1 MVPTAALA
9 TMMQTPR
16 PPCSAPHRPAP
27 GDRRGLRRPRTSRGP
42 VACRVLAGWVLAG
55 WGSSGWAGI
64 RRVGGPSAAPRP
76 PPPRPFGPPPPRAFG
91 PPPPGPFGPLVPR
104 PPGARPSQPASRP
117 RGPGSRGS
125 ATPRPASRRGARL
138 APSPGGPIPSETP
151 RGGTTLLSW
160 PPAAAGP
167 RPPAVLAPGGV
178 LGGTAPGGLPATR
191 PAAGGGPGTRP
202 RGLAPDSPP
211 YGLLGRVSRHRG
223 SLIGAS
229 DVSRCGLVTGTRR

>member
-27 GDRRGLRRPRTSRGP
+27 GDRRGFRRPRTSCGP
-42 VACRVLAGWVLAG
+42 VACRVLAS

-64 RRVGGPSAAPRP
+64 RRVGGPSAAARP
-76 PPPRPFGPPPPRAFG
+76 VAPRPFGPPS
-91 PPPPGPFGPLVPR
+91 PGPFGPLVPR

-125 ATPRPASRRGARL
+125 GTPRPASRWGARL
-138 APSPGGPIPSETP
+138 AP
-151 RGGTTLLSW
+151 GGTTLLFW
-160 PPAAAGP
+160 PPAAAGLP
-167 RPPAVLAPGGV
+167 WPPGAAGLPWPPAAGPV
-178 LGGTAPGGLPATR
+178 LGGTAPGGLPGTR
-191 PAAGGGPGTRP
+191 PGVGGGPGTRP
-202 RGLAPDSPP
+202 RGLAPGSPP
-211 YGLLGRVSRHRG
+211 YGLFGRVSRHRG

>member
-1 MVPTAALA
+1 
-9 TMMQTPR
+9 
-16 PPCSAPHRPAP
+16 
-27 GDRRGLRRPRTSRGP
+27 LRRPRTSRGS
-42 VACRVLAGWVLAG
+42 VACRVLAGWG
-55 WGSSGWAGI
+55 PSGWAGI

-76 PPPRPFGPPPPRAFG
+76 PPPGPFGPPPPRPFGPPPPR
-91 PPPPGPFGPLVPR
+91 PFGPLVPR
-104 PPGARPSQPASRP
+104 PPGTRPSQPASRP
-117 RGPGSRGS
+117 RGPESRGS
-125 ATPRPASRRGARL
+125 GTPRPASRRGA
-138 APSPGGPIPSETP
+138 G
-151 RGGTTLLSW
+151 
-160 PPAAAGP
+160 
-167 RPPAVLAPGGV
+167 LAPGGI

>member
-27 GDRRGLRRPRTSRGP
+27 GDRRGLRGPRTSSGP
-42 VACRVLAGWVLAG
+42 VACRVLAG

-64 RRVGGPSAAPRP
+64 RRVGGPSAAARPVAPRP
-76 PPPRPFGPPPPRAFG
+76 FGPVAPRPFGPPPR
-91 PPPPGPFGPLVPR
+91 GPFGPLAPR

-125 ATPRPASRRGARL
+125 GTPRPASRRAPPL
-138 APSPGGPIPSETP
+138 ALSPGGPIPPGPP
-151 RGGTTLLSW
+151 RAGMTRLSW

-167 RPPAVLAPGGV
+167 RPPAGLAPGGI
-178 LGGTAPGGLPATR
+178 LGGTAPGGRPGTR
-191 PAAGGGPGTRP
+191 PGVGGGPGTRP
-202 RGLAPDSPP
+202 RGLAPGSPLS
-211 YGLLGRVSRHRG
+211 GLFGRVSRHRG

>member
-27 GDRRGLRRPRTSRGP
+27 GDRRGFRRPRTSPGP
-42 VACRVLAGWVLAG
+42 VACRVLAG

-64 RRVGGPSAAPRP
+64 RRVGGPSAAARP
-76 PPPRPFGPPPPRAFG
+76 VAPRPFGPVAPGPFG
-91 PPPPGPFGPLVPR
+91 PPPPGPFGPLAPR

-125 ATPRPASRRGARL
+125 VTPRPASRRGARL
-138 APSPGGPIPSETP
+138 VP
-151 RGGTTLLSW
+151 GGTTLPPW

-167 RPPAVLAPGGV
+167 PWPPAAGPV
-178 LGGTAPGGLPATR
+178 LGGTAPGGLPGTR
-191 PAAGGGPGTRP
+191 PGVGGGPGTRP
-202 RGLAPDSPP
+202 RGLAPGSPP
-211 YGLLGRVSRHRG
+211 YGLFGRVSRHRG

>member
-27 GDRRGLRRPRTSRGP
+27 GDRRGFRRPRTSRGS
-42 VACRVLAGWVLAG
+42 VACRVLAS

-64 RRVGGPSAAPRP
+64 RRVGGPSAAARPVAPRP
-76 PPPRPFGPPPPRAFG
+76 FG

-125 ATPRPASRRGARL
+125 GTPRPASRRGARL
-138 APSPGGPIPSETP
+138 AP
-151 RGGTTLLSW
+151 GGTTLLPW
-160 PPAAAGP
+160 PPAAAGLP
-167 RPPAVLAPGGV
+167 WPPGAPGLPWLPAAGLPWLPAAGPV
-178 LGGTAPGGLPATR
+178 LGGTAPGGLPGTR
-191 PAAGGGPGTRP
+191 PGVGGGPGTRP
-202 RGLAPDSPP
+202 RGLAPGSPP
-211 YGLLGRVSRHRG
+211 YGLFGRVSRHRG

>member
-27 GDRRGLRRPRTSRGP
+27 GDRRGLRPPRTSRGP
-42 VACRVLAGWVLAG
+42 VACRVLAS
-55 WGSSGWAGI
+55 WGSPGWAGI
-64 RRVGGPSAAPRP
+64 CRVGGPSAAARPVAPRP
-76 PPPRPFGPPPPRAFG
+76 FG
-91 PPPPGPFGPLVPR
+91 PPPPGPFGPLTPR

-125 ATPRPASRRGARL
+125 GTPRPASRRGARL
-138 APSPGGPIPSETP
+138 APSPGGPIPPETP
-151 RGGTTLLSW
+151 RGGTPLPPW
-160 PPAAAGP
+160 PPAAAGLP
-167 RPPAVLAPGGV
+167 SPPAAGRLFWPPAAGPV
-178 LGGTAPGGLPATR
+178 LGGTAPGGLPGTR
-191 PAAGGGPGTRP
+191 PGVGGGPGTRP
-202 RGLAPDSPP
+202 RGLAPGSPP
-211 YGLLGRVSRHRG
+211 YGLFGRVSRHRG

>member
-27 GDRRGLRRPRTSRGP
+27 GDRRGLRPPRTSRGP
-42 VACRVLAGWVLAG
+42 VACRVLAS
-55 WGSSGWAGI
+55 WGSPGWAGI
-64 RRVGGPSAAPRP
+64 RRVGGPSAAARPVAPRP
-76 PPPRPFGPPPPRAFG
+76 FG
-91 PPPPGPFGPLVPR
+91 PPPPGPFGPLTPR

-125 ATPRPASRRGARL
+125 GTPRPASRRGARL
-138 APSPGGPIPSETP
+138 AP
-151 RGGTTLLSW
+151 GGTTLPPW

-167 RPPAVLAPGGV
+167 PWPPAAAGPPWPPAAAGPV
-178 LGGTAPGGLPATR
+178 LGGTAPGGLPGTR
-191 PAAGGGPGTRP
+191 PGVGGGPGTRP
-202 RGLAPDSPP
+202 RGLAPGSPP
-211 YGLLGRVSRHRG
+211 FGLFGRVSRHRG

>member
-27 GDRRGLRRPRTSRGP
+27 GDRRGFRRLRTSRGP
-42 VACRVLAGWVLAG
+42 VACRVLAG

-64 RRVGGPSAAPRP
+64 RRVGGPSTAARP
-76 PPPRPFGPPPPRAFG
+76 PPLRPFGPPPPGPFG
-91 PPPPGPFGPLVPR
+91 PPPPGPFGPAAPGPFGPLVPR

-125 ATPRPASRRGARL
+125 GTPRPASRRGARL
-138 APSPGGPIPSETP
+138 ALSPGGPIPPDPP
-151 RGGTTLLSW
+151 R
-160 PPAAAGP
+160 
-167 RPPAVLAPGGV
+167 GGV
-178 LGGTAPGGLPATR
+178 LGGTVPGGRPGTR
-191 PAAGGGPGTRP
+191 PGVGGGPGTRP
-202 RGLAPDSPP
+202 GGLALGSPP
-211 YGLLGRVSRHRG
+211 YGLFGRVSRHRG

>member
-27 GDRRGLRRPRTSRGP
+27 GDRRGFRRPRTSRGS
-42 VACRVLAGWVLAG
+42 VACRVLAS

-64 RRVGGPSAAPRP
+64 RRVGGPSAAARPVAPRP
-76 PPPRPFGPPPPRAFG
+76 FG

-125 ATPRPASRRGARL
+125 GTPRPASRRGARL
-138 APSPGGPIPSETP
+138 APPGGPDP
-151 RGGTTLLSW
+151 W
-160 PPAAAGP
+160 PPREAA
-167 RPPAVLAPGGV
+167 PALAAWGGGAALAACGGV
-178 LGGTAPGGLPATR
+178 AL
-191 PAAGGGPGTRP
+191 AACGGPGSGGDGARRSARDTPGRRRRP
-202 RGLAPDSPP
+202 GNSAARPGSRLAAVRPVRACFAPSW
-211 YGLLGRVSRHRG
+211 VAHRCFG
-223 SLIGAS
+223 
-229 DVSRCGLVTGTRR
+229 C

>member
-27 GDRRGLRRPRTSRGP
+27 GDRRGLRPPRTSRGP
-42 VACRVLAGWVLAG
+42 VACRVLAS
-55 WGSSGWAGI
+55 WGSPGWAGI
-64 RRVGGPSAAPRP
+64 RRVGGPSAAARPVAPRP
-76 PPPRPFGPPPPRAFG
+76 FG

-125 ATPRPASRRGARL
+125 GTPRPASRRGARL
-138 APSPGGPIPSETP
+138 AP
-151 RGGTTLLSW
+151 GGTTLPFW
-160 PPAAAGP
+160 PPAAAGLP
-167 RPPAVLAPGGV
+167 WPPGAPGLPWLPAPGLPWLPAAGPV
-178 LGGTAPGGLPATR
+178 LGGTAPGGLPGTR
-191 PAAGGGPGTRP
+191 PGVGGGPGTRP
-202 RGLAPDSPP
+202 RGLAPGSPP
-211 YGLLGRVSRHRG
+211 YGLFGRVSRHRG

>member
-27 GDRRGLRRPRTSRGP
+27 GDRRGFRRPRTSRGP
-42 VACRVLAGWVLAG
+42 VACRVLAG

-64 RRVGGPSAAPRP
+64 RRVGGPSAAARPVAPRP
-76 PPPRPFGPPPPRAFG
+76 FG
-91 PPPPGPFGPLVPR
+91 PPPPGPFGPLTPR

-125 ATPRPASRRGARL
+125 GTPRPASRRGARL
-138 APSPGGPIPSETP
+138 AP
-151 RGGTTLLSW
+151 GGTPLPPCPPAAGLPW
-160 PPAAAGP
+160 PPATGP
-167 RPPAVLAPGGV
+167 V
-178 LGGTAPGGLPATR
+178 LGGTAPGGLPGTR
-191 PAAGGGPGTRP
+191 PGVGGGPGTRP
-202 RGLAPDSPP
+202 RGLAPGSPP
-211 YGLLGRVSRHRG
+211 YGLFGRVSRHRG

>member
-27 GDRRGLRRPRTSRGP
+27 GDRRGFRRPRTSRGP
-42 VACRVLAGWVLAG
+42 VACRVLAG

-64 RRVGGPSAAPRP
+64 RRVGGPSAAARPVAPRP
-76 PPPRPFGPPPPRAFG
+76 FG

-125 ATPRPASRRGARL
+125 GTPRPASRRGARL
-138 APSPGGPIPSETP
+138 AP
-151 RGGTTLLSW
+151 GGTTLLPWPPVAPGLPWPPGAGLPW
-160 PPAAAGP
+160 PPAPTRSIRPMQRDRSAAG
-167 RPPAVLAPGGV
+167 RPNRI
-178 LGGTAPGGLPATR
+178 TSRSNR
-191 PAAGGGPGTRP
+191 PAGATASIFMARSTSKPDRPG
-202 RGLAPDSPP
+202 
-211 YGLLGRVSRHRG
+211 
-223 SLIGAS
+223 
-229 DVSRCGLVTGTRR
+229 

>member
-27 GDRRGLRRPRTSRGP
+27 GDRRGFRRPRTSRGP
-42 VACRVLAGWVLAG
+42 VACRVLAG

-64 RRVGGPSAAPRP
+64 RRVGGPSAAARPVAPRP
-76 PPPRPFGPPPPRAFG
+76 FG
-91 PPPPGPFGPLVPR
+91 PPPPGPFGPLTPR

-125 ATPRPASRRGARL
+125 GTPWPASRRGARL
-138 APSPGGPIPSETP
+138 AP
-151 RGGTTLLSW
+151 GGTPLPPW

-167 RPPAVLAPGGV
+167 PWPPAAGPV
-178 LGGTAPGGLPATR
+178 LGGTAPGGLPGTR
-191 PAAGGGPGTRP
+191 PGVGGGPGTRP
-202 RGLAPDSPP
+202 RGLAPGSPP
-211 YGLLGRVSRHRG
+211 YGLFGRVSRHRG